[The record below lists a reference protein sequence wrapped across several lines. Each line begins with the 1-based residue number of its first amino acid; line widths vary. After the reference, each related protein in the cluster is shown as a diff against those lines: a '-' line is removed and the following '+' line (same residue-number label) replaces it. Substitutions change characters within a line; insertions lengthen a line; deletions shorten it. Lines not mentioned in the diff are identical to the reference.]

1 MQTALPFLELRLY
14 FRDREPQKPFSVT
27 VEELAGIWHCTP
39 RYVKL
44 IVRALCEQ
52 GWIDWQ
58 PGRGRGN
65 KSKLTFVLDSED
77 LLLEEVR
84 RRTEQG
90 EVHEAMELMN
100 RFGGP
105 AVKDRFM
112 DWISEGIG
120 FSTEGVSESPLE
132 TLCMPVF
139 RSITTLDPG
148 LVYYA
153 FDCHMARQLFN
164 TLVEYD
170 EQLQRVI
177 PCIAHSWESSPD
189 AREWTFYLRKNVLFH
204 HGRELNAEDVMFTL
218 NRLRNEPDRYDSG
231 WMFRDIERM
240 DAPDRK
246 TVVIRLREPNYLF
259 LRFLCTIAAAIV
271 PEDIVSRDEA
281 GFARMPAGTGPFKVV
296 YRNEGKC
303 VLEAFPDHF
312 RGRAH
317 LDRVE
322 VLIFPPEESGR
333 LKEPDWTSIMTSHG
347 ETSGAGREA
356 LVNGGGG
363 WRSMETLLNCS
374 SMLVFNQRTS
384 GPHNHPLFREALHHI
399 IEREA
404 LIADLKGERLC
415 PAHGF
420 HPQADMRQRAEDGY
434 PVKGRSEIKT
444 LLEQSGYAGEI
455 LELVTYS
462 YHEEDARWI
471 QERARSFG
479 VAIKILVRTPEEW
492 SDRASL
498 ERYHCQLYGI
508 VLGGDEVRELEVYLQ
523 NNYFA
528 ALWDH
533 ATEEVIRRE
542 TAAILREPGEA
553 ERRARFAHLEQWV
566 SQTRA
571 ILFLVH
577 KTTNTAFHQ
586 SVRGVKI
593 NSYGWVDFYHIWFNT
608 RAAVST

>member
-1 MQTALPFLELRLY
+1 MQTVLPFLELRLF
-14 FRDREPQKPFSVT
+14 FRDREPQKPFPVT
-27 VEELAGIWHCTP
+27 VDELAGIWHCTP

-65 KSKLTFVLDSED
+65 KSKLTLVLDSDE

-120 FSTEGVSESPLE
+120 FSTAGVPDFPQE

-170 EQLQRVI
+170 EEQRHVI
-177 PCIAHSWESSPD
+177 PCIAHSWESSED

-204 HGRELNAEDVMFTL
+204 HGRELTAEDVMFTL
-218 NRLRNEPDRYDSG
+218 NRLRHDPGRYDSG
-231 WMFRDIERM
+231 WMFRDIEQM

-259 LRFLCTIAAAIV
+259 LKFLCTIAAAIV
-271 PEDIVSRDEA
+271 PEDVVRRDEA
-281 GFARMPAGTGPFKVV
+281 AFAEMPVGTGPFRVEC
-296 YRNEGKC
+296 RNQGRC
-303 VLEAFPDHF
+303 VLEAFPAHF

-347 ETSGAGREA
+347 ETSGARREA
-356 LVNGGGG
+356 LVSGEGG
-363 WRSMETLLNCS
+363 WRNMETIFNCS
-374 SMLVFNQRTS
+374 SMLVFNQRKK

-399 IEREA
+399 IDREA

-415 PAHGF
+415 PAQGF
-420 HPQADMRQRAEDGY
+420 HPQEDMGKRAGTYY
-434 PVKGRSEIKT
+434 PVKRRFEIET
-444 LLEQSGYAGEI
+444 LLEQSGYAGEV

-462 YHEEDARWI
+462 HHEEDACWI
-471 QERARSFG
+471 QARARTFG
-479 VAIKILVRTPEEW
+479 VYIEIRVRNAEEW

-498 ERYHCQLYGI
+498 QRYDCQLYGI

-523 NNYFA
+523 NNFFA
-528 ALWDH
+528 ALWDS
-533 ATEEVIRRE
+533 ATEEVVRRE
-542 TAAILREPGEA
+542 TAAILREPVEA
-553 ERRARFAHLEQWV
+553 ARKERFAGLERWV
-566 SQTRA
+566 RQTHA
-571 ILFLVH
+571 VMFLVH

-608 RAAVST
+608 GAAVST

>member
-1 MQTALPFLELRLY
+1 MQTVLPFLELRLF
-14 FRDREPQKPFSVT
+14 FRDREPHQPFPVT
-27 VEELAGIWHCTP
+27 VDELAGIWHCTP

-44 IVRALCEQ
+44 IVRALCER

-65 KSKLTFVLDSED
+65 KSKLTLVLDSDE

-120 FSTEGVSESPLE
+120 FSTAGVPDSPQE
-132 TLCMPVF
+132 TLCMPIF

-170 EQLQRVI
+170 EEQRLVI
-177 PCIAHSWESSPD
+177 PCIAHSWESGAD

-204 HGRELNAEDVMFTL
+204 HGRELTADDVMFTL
-218 NRLRNEPDRYDSG
+218 NRLRHDPGRYDSG
-231 WMFRDIERM
+231 WMFRDIEQI

-271 PEDIVSRDEA
+271 PEDVVRRDEA
-281 GFARMPAGTGPFKVV
+281 AFAEMPVGTGPFRIVS
-296 YRNEGKC
+296 RNQGRC
-303 VLEAFPDHF
+303 VLEAFPAHF

-347 ETSGAGREA
+347 ETSGARREA
-356 LVNGGGG
+356 LVSGGGG
-363 WRSMETLLNCS
+363 WRNMETIFNCS
-374 SMLVFNQRTS
+374 SMLVFNQS
-384 GPHNHPLFREALHHI
+384 KKGPHNHPLFREALHHI
-399 IEREA
+399 IDREA

-415 PAHGF
+415 PAQGF
-420 HPQADMRQRAEDGY
+420 HPHEDMGKRAGTYY
-434 PVKGRSEIKT
+434 PVKRRSEIET
-444 LLEQSGYAGEI
+444 LLEQSGYAGEV

-471 QERARSFG
+471 QDRARSFG
-479 VAIKILVRTPEEW
+479 VYIEIRVRNAEEW

-498 ERYHCQLYGI
+498 QRYDCQLYGI

-523 NNYFA
+523 NNFFA
-528 ALWDH
+528 ALWDN
-533 ATEEVIRRE
+533 ATEEIVRLE
-542 TAAILREPGEA
+542 TAAILREPVEA
-553 ERRARFAHLEQWV
+553 ARKERFAGLERWV
-566 SQTRA
+566 RQTHA
-571 ILFLVH
+571 VMFLVH
-577 KTTNTAFHQ
+577 KKSNTAFHQ

-593 NSYGWVDFYHIWFNT
+593 NSYGLVDFHHIWFNSG
-608 RAAVST
+608 AVVST

>member
-1 MQTALPFLELRLY
+1 MQTVLPFLEIRLF
-14 FRDREPQKPFSVT
+14 FRDREPQKPFPVT
-27 VEELAGIWHCTP
+27 VDELAGIWHCTP

-65 KSKLTFVLDSED
+65 KSKLTLVLDSDE

-105 AVKDRFM
+105 TVKDRFM

-120 FSTEGVSESPLE
+120 FSTAGVPDSPQE

-139 RSITTLDPG
+139 RSIRTLDPG

-170 EQLQRVI
+170 EEQRHVI
-177 PCIAHSWESSPD
+177 PCIAHSWESSAD

-204 HGRELNAEDVMFTL
+204 HGRELTAEDVMFTL
-218 NRLRNEPDRYDSG
+218 NRLRHDPGRYDSG
-231 WMFRDIERM
+231 WMFRDIEQM

-271 PEDIVSRDEA
+271 PEDVVRRDEA
-281 GFARMPAGTGPFKVV
+281 AFAEMPVGSGPFRVEC
-296 YRNEGKC
+296 RNQGRC
-303 VLEAFPDHF
+303 VLEAFPAHF

-322 VLIFPPEESGR
+322 VLIFPPEESGH

-347 ETSGAGREA
+347 ETSGARREA
-356 LVNGGGG
+356 LVSGEGG
-363 WRSMETLLNCS
+363 WRNMETIFNCS
-374 SMLVFNQRTS
+374 SMLVFNQRKK

-399 IEREA
+399 IDREA

-415 PAHGF
+415 PAQGF
-420 HPQADMRQRAEDGY
+420 HPQEDMGKRAGTYY
-434 PVKGRSEIKT
+434 PVKRRSEIET
-444 LLEQSGYAGEI
+444 LLEQSGYAGEV

-471 QERARSFG
+471 QDRARTFG
-479 VAIKILVRTPEEW
+479 VYIEIRVRNAEEW

-498 ERYHCQLYGI
+498 QRYDCQLYGI

-523 NNYFA
+523 NNFFA
-528 ALWDH
+528 ALWDN
-533 ATEEVIRRE
+533 ATEEVVRLE
-542 TAAILREPGEA
+542 TAAILREPVEA
-553 ERRARFAHLEQWV
+553 ARKERFAGLERWV
-566 SQTRA
+566 RQTHA
-571 ILFLVH
+571 VMFLVH
-577 KTTNTAFHQ
+577 KTTKTAFHQ

-593 NSYGWVDFYHIWFNT
+593 NSYGLVDFHHIWFNAG
-608 RAAVST
+608 AAVST

>member
-1 MQTALPFLELRLY
+1 MQTVLPFLELRLF
-14 FRDREPQKPFSVT
+14 FRDREPQQPFPVT
-27 VEELAGIWHCTP
+27 VDELAGIWHCTP

-65 KSKLTFVLDSED
+65 KSKLTLVLDSDE

-120 FSTEGVSESPLE
+120 FSTAGVPDSPQE
-132 TLCMPVF
+132 TLCMPIF

-170 EQLQRVI
+170 EEQRLVI
-177 PCIAHSWESSPD
+177 PCIAHSWESSAD

-204 HGRELNAEDVMFTL
+204 HGRELTAEDVMFTL
-218 NRLRNEPDRYDSG
+218 NRLRHDPGRYDSG
-231 WMFRDIERM
+231 WMFRDIEQM

-259 LRFLCTIAAAIV
+259 LRFLCTIAAAVV
-271 PEDIVSRDEA
+271 PEDVVRRDEA
-281 GFARMPAGTGPFKVV
+281 AFAEMPVGTGPFRVV
-296 YRNEGKC
+296 SRNQGRC
-303 VLEAFPDHF
+303 VLEAFPAHF

-347 ETSGAGREA
+347 ETSGARREA
-356 LVNGGGG
+356 LVSGGGG
-363 WRSMETLLNCS
+363 WRNMETIFNCS
-374 SMLVFNQRTS
+374 SMLVFNQRKK

-399 IEREA
+399 IDREA

-415 PAHGF
+415 PAQGF
-420 HPQADMRQRAEDGY
+420 HPHEDMGKRAGTYY
-434 PVKGRSEIKT
+434 PVKRRSEIET
-444 LLEQSGYAGEI
+444 LLEQSGYAGEAV
-455 LELVTYS
+455 ELVTYS

-471 QERARSFG
+471 QDRARTFG
-479 VAIKILVRTPEEW
+479 VYIEIRVRNAEEW

-498 ERYHCQLYGI
+498 QRYDCQLYGI

-523 NNYFA
+523 NNFFA
-528 ALWDH
+528 ALWDN
-533 ATEEVIRRE
+533 ATEEIVRLE
-542 TAAILREPGEA
+542 TAAILREPVEA
-553 ERRARFAHLEQWV
+553 ARKERFAGLERWV
-566 SQTRA
+566 RKTHA
-571 ILFLVH
+571 VMFLVH
-577 KTTNTAFHQ
+577 KKSNTAFHQ

-593 NSYGWVDFYHIWFNT
+593 NSYGLVDFHHIWFNAG
-608 RAAVST
+608 AAVST

>member
-1 MQTALPFLELRLY
+1 MQTVLPFLELRLF
-14 FRDREPQKPFSVT
+14 FRDREPQQPFPVT
-27 VEELAGIWHCTP
+27 VDELAGIWHCTP

-65 KSKLTFVLDSED
+65 KSKLTLVLDSDE

-112 DWISEGIG
+112 DWISDGIG
-120 FSTEGVSESPLE
+120 FSTAGVPDSPQE
-132 TLCMPVF
+132 TLCMPIF

-170 EQLQRVI
+170 EEQRLVI
-177 PCIAHSWESSPD
+177 PCIAHSWESNAD

-204 HGRELNAEDVMFTL
+204 HGRELTAADVMFTL
-218 NRLRNEPDRYDSG
+218 NRLRHDPGRYDSG
-231 WMFRDIERM
+231 WMFRDIEQM

-259 LRFLCTIAAAIV
+259 LRFLCTIATAIV
-271 PEDIVSRDEA
+271 PEDVVRRDEA
-281 GFARMPAGTGPFKVV
+281 AFAEMPVGTGPFRIVS
-296 YRNEGKC
+296 RNQGRC
-303 VLEAFPDHF
+303 VLEAFPAHF

-347 ETSGAGREA
+347 ETSGARREA
-356 LVNGGGG
+356 LVSGGGG
-363 WRSMETLLNCS
+363 WRNMETIFNCS
-374 SMLVFNQRTS
+374 SMLVFNQS
-384 GPHNHPLFREALHHI
+384 KKGPHNHPLFREALHHI
-399 IEREA
+399 IDREA

-415 PAHGF
+415 PAQGF
-420 HPQADMRQRAEDGY
+420 HPHEDMGERTGTYY
-434 PVKGRSEIKT
+434 PVKGRSEIET
-444 LLEQSGYAGEI
+444 LLEQSGYAGEA

-471 QERARSFG
+471 QDRARTFG
-479 VAIKILVRTPEEW
+479 VYIEIRVRNAEEW

-498 ERYHCQLYGI
+498 QRYDCQLYGI

-523 NNYFA
+523 NNFFA
-528 ALWDH
+528 ALWDN
-533 ATEEVIRRE
+533 ATEEIVRLE
-542 TAAILREPGEA
+542 TAAILREPVEA
-553 ERRARFAHLEQWV
+553 ARKEKFAGLERWV
-566 SQTRA
+566 RQTHA
-571 ILFLVH
+571 VMFLVH
-577 KTTNTAFHQ
+577 KKSNTAFHQ

-593 NSYGWVDFYHIWFNT
+593 NSYGLVDFHHIWFNAG
-608 RAAVST
+608 AAFST

>member
-1 MQTALPFLELRLY
+1 MQTVLPFLELRLF
-14 FRDREPQKPFSVT
+14 FRGREPQKPFPVT
-27 VEELAGIWHCTP
+27 VDELAGIWHCTP

-44 IVRALCEQ
+44 IVRTLCEQ

-65 KSKLTFVLDSED
+65 KSKLTLVLDSDE

-120 FSTEGVSESPLE
+120 FSTAGVPDSPQE

-170 EQLQRVI
+170 EELQTVI
-177 PCIAHSWESSPD
+177 PCIAHSWESSAD
-189 AREWTFYLRKNVLFH
+189 AREWTFYLRKNILFH
-204 HGRELNAEDVMFTL
+204 HGRELTAEDVMFTL
-218 NRLRNEPDRYDSG
+218 NRLRHDPGRYDSG

-271 PEDIVSRDEA
+271 PEDVARRDEA
-281 GFARMPAGTGPFKVV
+281 AFGEMPVGTGPFRVV
-296 YRNEGKC
+296 CRNEGRC
-303 VLEAFPDHF
+303 VLEAFPAHF

-322 VLIFPPEESGR
+322 VLIFPREESGR

-347 ETSGAGREA
+347 ETSGARREA
-356 LVNGGGG
+356 LVSGGRG
-363 WRSMETLLNCS
+363 WRNMETMFSCS
-374 SMLVFNQRTS
+374 SMLVFNQRKN
-384 GPHNHPLFREALHHI
+384 GPHNHPLFREAFHHI
-399 IEREA
+399 LDREA

-415 PAHGF
+415 PAGGF
-420 HPQADMRQRAEDGY
+420 HPQEDMGKTEGAFY
-434 PVKGRSEIKT
+434 PVKSRSEIMA
-444 LLEQSGYAGEI
+444 LLEKSGYAGEV

-471 QERARSFG
+471 QERARTFG
-479 VAIKILVRTPEEW
+479 VCIEIRVRNAEEW

-498 ERYHCQLYGI
+498 QRYDCQLYGI

-523 NNYFA
+523 NNFFA
-528 ALWDH
+528 ALWDS
-533 ATEEVIRRE
+533 ATEEVVRRE
-542 TAAILREPGEA
+542 TAAILREPVEA
-553 ERRARFAHLEQWV
+553 ARRERFAGLERWIRE
-566 SQTRA
+566 THA

-593 NSYGWVDFYHIWFNT
+593 NSYGWVDFYHIWFNKGAT
-608 RAAVST
+608 ALS